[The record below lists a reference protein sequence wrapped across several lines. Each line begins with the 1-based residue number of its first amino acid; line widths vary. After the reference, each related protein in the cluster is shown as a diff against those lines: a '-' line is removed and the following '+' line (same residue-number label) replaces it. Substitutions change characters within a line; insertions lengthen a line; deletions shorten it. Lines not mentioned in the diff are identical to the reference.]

1 MKSYVSFVLLD
12 SVKSLYSE
20 FESGFLKL
28 CGGEVLQLFHYQEL
42 SALVRGQKVIDF
54 TEFEEVRMYKSS
66 GYMPFYAYVQWDLS
80 IKDTLG
86 PANLSTVESRL
97 GIVVK
102 IAN

>member
-1 MKSYVSFVLLD
+1 MKAYVSFVLLD

-54 TEFEEVRMYKSS
+54 DEFEEVLSNCVYVHLCNNRCVFMSVCMHTCVQCIYVHDVS
-66 GYMPFYAYVQWDLS
+66 GD
-80 IKDTLG
+80 I
-86 PANLSTVESRL
+86 
-97 GIVVK
+97 
-102 IAN
+102 